1 VILFQDVLRRG
12 GLTHSH
18 NFEHFGNSCWT
29 IFLICTGDI
38 WPDMMYNCMYTGDDC
53 SDSEGNCGTPAAA
66 IYFVSLVSMVTF
78 LLLNMFVT
86 ILVDQFIEA
95 RRVFMGRVNMDDLD
109 KFRKM
114 WSFYDREGLGYIAP
128 HHLSILLIELP
139 EPLGLGADEDERCD
153 LNFMRGLALKVI
165 SELEL
170 TDFEGRAH
178 FAQVLFK
185 LSERAHR
192 EDMSGIDKDTL
203 FNMVSEQEARVIP
216 PQDEALIKGGFKNT
230 IDERLAA
237 SVVIRHIWRKN
248 YINKLRRG
256 IIPSSISCDFKSAVL
271 ETEETRKA
279 ACQTLL
285 NVCHIVWQGFPESH
299 TEIDMRSLKWGS
311 DGLDSESDRSYS
323 ESDEPNNNDNDDKGP
338 APTSRQNSVD
348 DPLRPTKSVRR
359 KSITVG
365 LSLAGHRSES
375 TVSAYSG

>member
-1 VILFQDVLRRG
+1 
-12 GLTHSH
+12 
-18 NFEHFGNSCWT
+18 
-29 IFLICTGDI
+29 
-38 WPDMMYNCMYTGDDC
+38 
-53 SDSEGNCGTPAAA
+53 
-66 IYFVSLVSMVTF
+66 
-78 LLLNMFVT
+78 
-86 ILVDQFIEA
+86 
-95 RRVFMGRVNMDDLD
+95 
-109 KFRKM
+109 
-114 WSFYDREGLGYIAP
+114 
-128 HHLSILLIELP
+128 
-139 EPLGLGADEDERCD
+139 
-153 LNFMRGLALKVI
+153 
-165 SELEL
+165 
-170 TDFEGRAH
+170 
-178 FAQVLFK
+178 
-185 LSERAHR
+185 
-192 EDMSGIDKDTL
+192 
-203 FNMVSEQEARVIP
+203 MVSEQEARVIP